1 MTSQAS
7 ATVMTRTLHALRA
20 CGQSFSGIWERL
32 SLYLPLAMMGLLA
45 VGTYWL
51 VRNTPAA
58 YEAEAVRPVTHEV
71 DYFMRRA
78 TVKTFDDTG
87 RLKTEIFGTEA
98 RHFQDTETLEIDQAR
113 MRSTST
119 EGRLTTATAN
129 RALSNDA
136 GSEVQLI
143 GNAVVVREPMQNSD
157 GKSKRYLEQSGFC
170 CGKKLL
176 GFVKPA
182 AMQVTFPETEAADA
196 EKTMRN
202 TPVLAEYDAFATYTL
217 AGVKGEQKTI
227 EALSYD
233 ENRNPL
239 IEIVLN

>member
-1 MTSQAS
+1 M
-7 ATVMTRTLHALRA
+7 
-20 CGQSFSGIWERL
+20 
-32 SLYLPLAMMGLLA
+32 YLPLVLMGLLA

-58 YEAEAVRPVTHEV
+58 YEAEAARPVNHEV

-78 TVKTFDDTG
+78 TVKTFDESG

-113 MRSTST
+113 MRSTSP

-157 GKSKRYLEQSGFC
+157 GSWMPRLEFTGEFLHVFMNEDRVISHLPVVLRRGSDVFSGDTFNYDN
-170 CGKKLL
+170 LD
-176 GFVKPA
+176 
-182 AMQVTFPETEAADA
+182 QVADL
-196 EKTMRN
+196 R
-202 TPVLAEYDAFATYTL
+202 
-217 AGVKGEQKTI
+217 GRVKGLLVPR
-227 EALSYD
+227 ASAGSAPV
-233 ENRNPL
+233 RPSR
-239 IEIVLN
+239 

>member
-1 MTSQAS
+1 MMAQAS
-7 ATVMTRTLHALRA
+7 APATFRTWHVLRT
-20 CGQSFSGIWERL
+20 CGQRFAGLWERL
-32 SLYLPLAMMGLLA
+32 SLYLPLVLMGLLA

-58 YEAEAVRPVTHEV
+58 YEAEAARPVNHEV

-78 TVKTFDDTG
+78 TVKTFDESG

-113 MRSTST
+113 MRSTSP

-157 GKSKRYLEQSGFC
+157 GSWMPRLEFTGEFLHVFMNEDRVISHLPVVLRRGSDVFSGDTFNYDN
-170 CGKKLL
+170 LD
-176 GFVKPA
+176 
-182 AMQVTFPETEAADA
+182 QVADL
-196 EKTMRN
+196 R
-202 TPVLAEYDAFATYTL
+202 
-217 AGVKGEQKTI
+217 GRVKGLLVPR
-227 EALSYD
+227 ASAGSAPV
-233 ENRNPL
+233 RPSR
-239 IEIVLN
+239 

>member
-1 MTSQAS
+1 MMSPPSVTGMAR
-7 ATVMTRTLHALRA
+7 MLRILKS
-20 CGQSFSGIWERL
+20 CGQSFSGLWERL
-32 SLYLPLAMMGLLA
+32 SLYLPLAMMALLA

-58 YEAEAVRPVTHEV
+58 YEAEAARPVNHEI

-113 MRSTST
+113 MRSTSP

-143 GNAVVVREPMQNSD
+143 GNAVVVREPIQNSD
-157 GKSKRYLEQSGFC
+157 GSWLPRLEFRGEFLHVFMNEDRVKSHLPVVLKRGSDEFSGDTFAYSN
-170 CGKKLL
+170 LD
-176 GFVKPA
+176 
-182 AMQVTFPETEAADA
+182 QVADL
-196 EKTMRN
+196 KGR
-202 TPVLAEYDAFATYTL
+202 
-217 AGVKGEQKTI
+217 VKGRLVTRTAAGSAPIK
-227 EALSYD
+227 SS
-233 ENRNPL
+233 R
-239 IEIVLN
+239 

>member
-1 MTSQAS
+1 MRSQLF
-7 ATVMTRTLHALRA
+7 ATRMVRTLHGLRV
-20 CGQSFSGIWERL
+20 CGQSFAGLWERL
-32 SLYLPLAMMGLLA
+32 SLYLPLVMMGFLA

-58 YEAEAVRPVTHEV
+58 YEAEAARPVNHEI

-113 MRSTST
+113 MRSTSP

-143 GNAVVVREPMQNSD
+143 GNAVVVREPMQNPDGSWLPRLEFTGEFLHVFMNEDRVKSHLPVVLKRGSD
-157 GKSKRYLEQSGFC
+157 EFSGDTFAYDN
-170 CGKKLL
+170 LD
-176 GFVKPA
+176 
-182 AMQVTFPETEAADA
+182 QVANL
-196 EKTMRN
+196 KGR
-202 TPVLAEYDAFATYTL
+202 
-217 AGVKGEQKTI
+217 VKGLLVPR
-227 EALSYD
+227 ALGGSSPKKST
-233 ENRNPL
+233 R
-239 IEIVLN
+239 

>member
-1 MTSQAS
+1 MMAQASVS
-7 ATVMTRTLHALRA
+7 ATVRIRHLLKT
-20 CGQSFSGIWERL
+20 CGQSFAGLWERL
-32 SLYLPLAMMGLLA
+32 SLYLPLVLMGLLA

-58 YEAEAVRPVTHEV
+58 YEAEAARPVNHEV

-78 TVKTFDDTG
+78 TVKTFDESG

-113 MRSTST
+113 MRSTSP

-143 GNAVVVREPMQNSD
+143 GNAVVVREPMQNPDGSWMPRLEFTGEFLHVFMNEDRVKSHLPVVLKRGSD
-157 GKSKRYLEQSGFC
+157 EFSGDTFDYDN
-170 CGKKLL
+170 LD
-176 GFVKPA
+176 
-182 AMQVTFPETEAADA
+182 QVADL
-196 EKTMRN
+196 KGR
-202 TPVLAEYDAFATYTL
+202 
-217 AGVKGEQKTI
+217 VKGLLVPR
-227 EALSYD
+227 ASAGSAPV
-233 ENRNPL
+233 RPSR
-239 IEIVLN
+239 